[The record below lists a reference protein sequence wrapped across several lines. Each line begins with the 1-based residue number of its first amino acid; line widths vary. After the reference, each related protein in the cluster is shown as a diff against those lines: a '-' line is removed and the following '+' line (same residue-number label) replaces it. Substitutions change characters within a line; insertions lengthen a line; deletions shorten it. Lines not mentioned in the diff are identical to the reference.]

1 MRHEVAPLRAQV
13 GRLWTSLADFYIR
26 QGMYERARDV
36 YEEGLTTVI
45 TVRDFSLIFDTLT
58 QFEETLLTHRM
69 QARWRPC
76 APARFS
82 GEADPSVGDGAH
94 HTSFLPLHCCMQAL
108 AAGEEAEPEEANPA
122 DDGSDFLLKDDEN
135 DIDLR

>member
-1 MRHEVAPLRAQV
+1 M

-69 QARWRPC
+69 R
-76 APARFS
+76 
-82 GEADPSVGDGAH
+82 
-94 HTSFLPLHCCMQAL
+94 AL
-108 AAGEEAEPEEANPA
+108 AAGEEAEPEEAQDG
-122 DDGSDFLLKDDEN
+122 DDGADFLLRDDDN
-135 DIDLR
+135 DIDLRRVLGPAQECFWCAPKCAFLVP